1 MVFGGLTAKVC
12 RVSFGGHE
20 KVLKVFGGVAAL
32 LVGSQFPSQ
41 GLNPGYGSKSS
52 KS

>member
-32 LVGSQFPSQ
+32 LVGSQLSDQ
-41 GLNPGYGSKSS
+41 GANPVPWY
-52 KS
+52 